1 MTLPSSLAVSSP
13 PSQGLA
19 SPEPPHQP
27 RRAMLD
33 AQKRSFLRMVSHELR
48 TPLNSIIG
56 FSEIISK
63 ELCGPL
69 GSPQYIEYADHIR
82 LSGLKLLKMV
92 NQVLEIAR
100 LEGRATDLDR
110 VAEPLD
116 HAVDDVMEGLRDEIA
131 ARRIRVIVADEGR
144 LPAVLADPRGLRTVL
159 TNLLQN
165 AVTYSPEGGEVR
177 LSATQ
182 GSGGVRVVIE
192 DDGPGVDP
200 DDLERLM
207 RPFEQGENAL
217 TRQAEGAGLG
227 LPIVA
232 LLAPGDGRRV
242 PADHRARQ
250 GPARRGAAAFALS
263 LRCGAGRV
271 ALHRASRRQQE
282 EREALSIAAALA
294 RAGRR
299 VRAARRLGRALSAM
313 SSTSDAA
320 WRR

>member
-1 MTLPSSLAVSSP
+1 VTLPSSLLATVSAP
-13 PSQGLA
+13 LE
-19 SPEPPHQP
+19 PEPLHPP

-56 FSEIISK
+56 FSEVISK

-69 GSPQYIEYADHIR
+69 GSPQYREYADHIR
-82 LSGLKLLKMV
+82 ESGMKLLKMV

-116 HAVDDVMEGLRDEIA
+116 HAVDDALESLRADIA
-131 ARRIRVIVADEGR
+131 TRRIRVSVIDEGR
-144 LPAVLADPRGLRTVL
+144 LPAVLVDPRGLRTVL

-177 LSATQ
+177 LSAAQ
-182 GSGGVRVVIE
+182 GTGGVRILIE
-192 DDGPGVDP
+192 DDGPGVPP
-200 DDLERLM
+200 DEIERLM

-232 LLAPGDGRRV
+232 LLCRAMGGAFRLVAEPGRGL
-242 PADHRARQ
+242 RAEVLL
-250 GPARRGAAAFALS
+250 P
-263 LRCGAGRV
+263 
-271 ALHRASRRQQE
+271 
-282 EREALSIAAALA
+282 
-294 RAGRR
+294 
-299 VRAARRLGRALSAM
+299 SA
-313 SSTSDAA
+313 
-320 WRR
+320 

>member
-1 MTLPSSLAVSSP
+1 VTLPSSLLADSSSP
-13 PSQGLA
+13 
-19 SPEPPHQP
+19 SPEPPHQL

-56 FSEIISK
+56 FSEIISR

-69 GSPQYIEYADHIR
+69 GSPQYSEYANHIR
-82 LSGLKLLKMV
+82 LSGLKLLKLV

-116 HAVDDVMEGLRDEIA
+116 HAVDDVLEGLRDEIA
-131 ARRIRVIVADEGR
+131 TRRIRVIVADEGR
-144 LPAVLADPRGLRTVL
+144 LPPVLADPRGLRTVL

-182 GSGGVRVVIE
+182 GMGGVRVVIE

-200 DDLERLM
+200 DDVERLM

-232 LLAPGDGRRV
+232 LLARAMGGAFRLTTEPGKGL
-242 PADHRARQ
+242 RAEVLL
-250 GPARRGAAAFALS
+250 PS
-263 LRCGAGRV
+263 P
-271 ALHRASRRQQE
+271 
-282 EREALSIAAALA
+282 
-294 RAGRR
+294 
-299 VRAARRLGRALSAM
+299 
-313 SSTSDAA
+313 
-320 WRR
+320 

>member
-1 MTLPSSLAVSSP
+1 
-13 PSQGLA
+13 
-19 SPEPPHQP
+19 
-27 RRAMLD
+27 
-33 AQKRSFLRMVSHELR
+33 
-48 TPLNSIIG
+48 
-56 FSEIISK
+56 
-63 ELCGPL
+63 
-69 GSPQYIEYADHIR
+69 
-82 LSGLKLLKMV
+82 MV

-116 HAVDDVMEGLRDEIA
+116 HAVDDVVEGLRDEAA

-182 GSGGVRVVIE
+182 GLGGVRVVIE

-232 LLAPGDGRRV
+232 LLARAMGGTLRLISEPGRGLTAEVDLPAADE
-242 PADHRARQ
+242 PADITD
-250 GPARRGAAAFALS
+250 
-263 LRCGAGRV
+263 
-271 ALHRASRRQQE
+271 
-282 EREALSIAAALA
+282 EALRPPRERAACRRLLLDIV
-294 RAGRR
+294 GRDTGA
-299 VRAARRLGRALSAM
+299 VRAAVRGRLSAKEESVTDRANTEARSKM
-313 SSTSDAA
+313 RSILLMILGVPLPIILLLAFCTHHF
-320 WRR
+320 